1 MDYTVI
7 YPLRTLLINL
17 FTSFPCCYLPLSVFH
32 SAFDCPINPH
42 LVRLTFNNPLSM
54 RVMQFHSS
62 QSFDGVQWKGNSI
75 SFPLSA
81 ATVPFKDKGNI
92 ERNAK
97 ILLLLKRTTDGNEN
111 HCQTQFVFIILFI
124 VLLLT
129 GIGAEVQTSAEPNP
143 QPTRTKNGGILLGQ
157 TQST

>member
-17 FTSFPCCYLPLSVFH
+17 STSFPCCYLPLSVFH

-54 RVMQFHSS
+54 RSMQFHFS

-81 ATVPFKDKGNI
+81 TTFPFKDKGNI

-97 ILLLLKRTTDGNEN
+97 ILLLLKRTTDEN

-143 QPTRTKNGGILLGQ
+143 QPTRAKNGGILLGQ